1 MKKEN
6 KVSASEMLKNELGLT
21 KAESLFCDL
30 YINGGREFAGQ
41 HCKCYREAFQDSGS
55 GVSLKSR
62 RLLGKPHISER
73 IKKLSEQQ
81 QTDTEAIA
89 VKLQVTE
96 TLKAVMEETST
107 AKYKD
112 KWGMDLSPAPLRAVA
127 VNAAKARH
135 VDVLLCDTAGRL
147 HNKKNLMEELK
158 KINRILEKEYPDA
171 FRETLVVLDATTGQN
186 ALAQA
191 REFADVADI
200 TGIILT
206 KMDGTAK
213 GGIAVAIHSELG
225 IPVKY
230 IGVGETIEDL
240 QKFDSNQFVNALFD
254 VQEDKSSPR
263 P

>member
-127 VNAAKARH
+127 VNAAKA
-135 VDVLLCDTAGRL
+135 
-147 HNKKNLMEELK
+147 LMDLYPIKHAQEAKLK
-158 KINRILEKEYPDA
+158 LEGGGD
-171 FRETLVVLDATTGQN
+171 N
-186 ALAQA
+186 
-191 REFADVADI
+191 
-200 TGIILT
+200 GIIFNVIVPQ
-206 KMDGTAK
+206 K
-213 GGIAVAIHSELG
+213 ENN
-225 IPVKY
+225 
-230 IGVGETIEDL
+230 GEEERHE
-240 QKFDSNQFVNALFD
+240 S
-254 VQEDKSSPR
+254 
-263 P
+263 

>member
-127 VNAAKARH
+127 AALLLNQRGPQHRQRCPPVPDEDWNRSCQCRYQRKCSTPWQNYDLFFSVFFH
-135 VDVLLCDTAGRL
+135 VYIIYICLT
-147 HNKKNLMEELK
+147 
-158 KINRILEKEYPDA
+158 RISL
-171 FRETLVVLDATTGQN
+171 
-186 ALAQA
+186 
-191 REFADVADI
+191 FADTQSSDYATFHYSGNTDI
-200 TGIILT
+200 LS
-206 KMDGTAK
+206 DRF
-213 GGIAVAIHSELG
+213 S
-225 IPVKY
+225 
-230 IGVGETIEDL
+230 
-240 QKFDSNQFVNALFD
+240 
-254 VQEDKSSPR
+254 
-263 P
+263 

>member
-96 TLKAVMEETST
+96 TST

-127 VNAAKARH
+127 VNAAKA
-135 VDVLLCDTAGRL
+135 
-147 HNKKNLMEELK
+147 LMDLYPIKHAQEAKLK
-158 KINRILEKEYPDA
+158 IEGGGDN
-171 FRETLVVLDATTGQN
+171 
-186 ALAQA
+186 
-191 REFADVADI
+191 
-200 TGIILT
+200 GIIFNVIVPQ
-206 KMDGTAK
+206 K
-213 GGIAVAIHSELG
+213 ENN
-225 IPVKY
+225 
-230 IGVGETIEDL
+230 GEEERHE
-240 QKFDSNQFVNALFD
+240 S
-254 VQEDKSSPR
+254 
-263 P
+263 

>member
-62 RLLGKPHISER
+62 RLLGKTHISER

-96 TLKAVMEETST
+96 TLKSVMEETST

-112 KWGMDLSPAPLRAVA
+112 KWGMDLLPGS
-127 VNAAKARH
+127 
-135 VDVLLCDTAGRL
+135 TSGRGSQCG
-147 HNKKNLMEELK
+147 KSTDGSV
-158 KINRILEKEYPDA
+158 PDQT
-171 FRETLVVLDATTGQN
+171 RPGSKT
-186 ALAQA
+186 
-191 REFADVADI
+191 
-200 TGIILT
+200 
-206 KMDGTAK
+206 
-213 GGIAVAIHSELG
+213 
-225 IPVKY
+225 
-230 IGVGETIEDL
+230 ED
-240 QKFDSNQFVNALFD
+240 
-254 VQEDKSSPR
+254 R
-263 P
+263 RRWR

>member
-73 IKKLSEQQ
+73 IKKLS
-81 QTDTEAIA
+81 
-89 VKLQVTE
+89 
-96 TLKAVMEETST
+96 AVMEETST

-127 VNAAKARH
+127 VNAAKA
-135 VDVLLCDTAGRL
+135 
-147 HNKKNLMEELK
+147 LMDLYPIKHAQEAKLK
-158 KINRILEKEYPDA
+158 IEGGGDN
-171 FRETLVVLDATTGQN
+171 
-186 ALAQA
+186 
-191 REFADVADI
+191 
-200 TGIILT
+200 GIIFNVIVPQ
-206 KMDGTAK
+206 K
-213 GGIAVAIHSELG
+213 ENN
-225 IPVKY
+225 
-230 IGVGETIEDL
+230 GEEERHE
-240 QKFDSNQFVNALFD
+240 S
-254 VQEDKSSPR
+254 
-263 P
+263 

>member
-62 RLLGKPHISER
+62 RLLGKTHISER

-96 TLKAVMEETST
+96 TLKSVMEETST

-127 VNAAKARH
+127 VNAAKA
-135 VDVLLCDTAGRL
+135 
-147 HNKKNLMEELK
+147 LMDLYPIKHAQEAKLK
-158 KINRILEKEYPDA
+158 IEGGGDN
-171 FRETLVVLDATTGQN
+171 
-186 ALAQA
+186 
-191 REFADVADI
+191 
-200 TGIILT
+200 GIIFNVIYNPQNEMFRLLGT
-206 KMDGTAK
+206 KR
-213 GGIAVAIHSELG
+213 SFSQN
-225 IPVKY
+225 
-230 IGVGETIEDL
+230 ETFFFSHPYPL
-240 QKFDSNQFVNALFD
+240 YPALFRLI
-254 VQEDKSSPR
+254 SHF
-263 P
+263 

>member
-55 GVSLKSR
+55 GVSLKS
-62 RLLGKPHISER
+62 

-127 VNAAKARH
+127 VNAAKA
-135 VDVLLCDTAGRL
+135 
-147 HNKKNLMEELK
+147 LMDLYPIKHAQEAKLK
-158 KINRILEKEYPDA
+158 IEGGGDN
-171 FRETLVVLDATTGQN
+171 
-186 ALAQA
+186 
-191 REFADVADI
+191 
-200 TGIILT
+200 GIIFNVIVPQ
-206 KMDGTAK
+206 K
-213 GGIAVAIHSELG
+213 ENN
-225 IPVKY
+225 
-230 IGVGETIEDL
+230 GEEERHE
-240 QKFDSNQFVNALFD
+240 S
-254 VQEDKSSPR
+254 
-263 P
+263 